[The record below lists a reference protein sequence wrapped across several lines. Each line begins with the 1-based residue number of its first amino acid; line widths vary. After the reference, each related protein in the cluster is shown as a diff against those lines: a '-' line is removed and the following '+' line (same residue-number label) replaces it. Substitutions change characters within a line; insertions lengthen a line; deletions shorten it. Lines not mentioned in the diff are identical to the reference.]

1 MSNAQNNTSITAP
14 ITACVLV
21 IGDEVLSGRTEDANI
36 NYLAS
41 ELSKLGIRLGECRV
55 IPDVEDE
62 IVDAVNQCRAKYTY
76 VFTTGG
82 IGSTHDD
89 ITAQSVAKAF
99 GLGFGTHPVAERLL
113 LDHYGDK
120 ANDARMR
127 MAMTP
132 DGATLI
138 DNPVSVAPGFRVENV
153 FVMAGVPVIAR
164 AMFDGVKG
172 TLKGGQVLVVKTVST
187 IGISEGMIGEQLR
200 AIHAAHGNV
209 DIGSYPFLKFGGFG
223 TNLVV
228 KGESETEVE
237 AACADIRA
245 MIVDAG
251 GAPINGETEGEQL
264 K

>member
-1 MSNAQNNTSITAP
+1 MSSSQNNKP

-21 IGDEVLSGRTEDANI
+21 IGDEVLSGRTKDANI

-41 ELSKLGIRLGECRV
+41 ELTKLGIRLAECRV
-55 IPDVEDE
+55 IGDIEDE
-62 IVDAVNQCRAKYTY
+62 IVDAVNHCRTKYTY

-99 GLGFGTHPVAERLL
+99 GLGFGTHPQAERLL

-120 ANDARMR
+120 ANAARMR

-153 FVMAGVPVIAR
+153 YVMAGVPVIAR

-172 TLKGGQVLVVKTVST
+172 TLKGGKILTVKTVST

-200 AIHAAHGNV
+200 GVQAAHGGV

-228 KGESETEVE
+228 RGEDATQVE
-237 AACADIRA
+237 AVCADLRA
-245 MIVDAG
+245 MIIAAG
-251 GAPINGETEGEQL
+251 GEPIDGETEGEEL

>member
-1 MSNAQNNTSITAP
+1 MSNAQNNTS

-36 NYLAS
+36 NYLAA
-41 ELSKLGIRLGECRV
+41 ELSKLGIRLAECRV
-55 IPDVEDE
+55 IPDIEDE
-62 IVDAVNQCRAKYTY
+62 IVDAVNACRAKYTY

-99 GLGFGTHPVAERLL
+99 GLGFGTHAEAERRLL
-113 LDHYGDK
+113 AHFGDK

-132 DGATLI
+132 KGAALI

-153 FVMAGVPVIAR
+153 YVMAGVPLIAR

-172 TLKGGQVLVVKTVST
+172 TLIGGKILLVKTVST

-200 AIHAAHGNV
+200 AVQTAHPGV

-228 KGESETEVE
+228 RGEDETQVD
-237 AACADIRA
+237 AACEDLKALI
-245 MIVDAG
+245 IDAG
-251 GAPINGETEGEQL
+251 GEPVEGETEGEEFN
-264 K
+264 